1 MLSLLCTT
9 CHAYPEEQL
18 MHRVIGEGWR
28 TFQRTGRARMRAQ
41 ERWSEHRAVEGLG
54 PGSVDFALKAR
65 GVSYCGTDASGV

>member
-1 MLSLLCTT
+1 
-9 CHAYPEEQL
+9 
-18 MHRVIGEGWR
+18 
-28 TFQRTGRARMRAQ
+28 MRAQ